1 MDHNYHGGDPFSNV
15 YVSMYINDD
24 KSNQLCTTFMKR
36 NMLLLIHCNVA
47 MKLQAKISAF
57 VHGGF
62 ALVSFGK
69 LATQSCIHE
78 KRGSFGVFFLVLY
91 FD

>member
-1 MDHNYHGGDPFSNV
+1 
-15 YVSMYINDD
+15 
-24 KSNQLCTTFMKR
+24 
-36 NMLLLIHCNVA
+36 MLLLIHCNVA

-62 ALVSFGK
+62 GLVSFGK